1 MTVLLTCASPPTV
14 CLTAGVLVLTTGV
27 LVLTTGEGVWAPC
40 LMTGATVFVTG
51 ASACPAAG
59 TTDAVGFC
67 AVAEL
72 PLPPE
77 DWLPALLAPE
87 EPL

>member
-1 MTVLLTCASPPTV
+1 
-14 CLTAGVLVLTTGV
+14 
-27 LVLTTGEGVWAPC
+27 
-40 LMTGATVFVTG
+40 MTGATVFVTG

-59 TTDAVGFC
+59 TTDAAGFC

-77 DWLPALLAPE
+77 DWLLALE

>member
-1 MTVLLTCASPPTV
+1 LTT
-14 CLTAGVLVLTTGV
+14 GVLVLTTGV
-27 LVLTTGEGVWAPC
+27 LVLTTGV
-40 LMTGATVFVTG
+40 LVLTTGATVFVTG

-72 PLPPE
+72 PLPPG
-77 DWLPALLAPE
+77 DWLPAPE

>member
-1 MTVLLTCASPPTV
+1 
-14 CLTAGVLVLTTGV
+14 LTAGVLVLTTGV
-27 LVLTTGEGVWAPC
+27 LVLT
-40 LMTGATVFVTG
+40 TGATVFVTG

-67 AVAEL
+67 VVAEL

-77 DWLPALLAPE
+77 DWLPALE

>member
-1 MTVLLTCASPPTV
+1 
-14 CLTAGVLVLTTGV
+14 LTAGVLVLTAGV
-27 LVLTTGEGVWAPC
+27 LVLTAGAGVWAAC

-59 TTDAVGFC
+59 ATDAVGSC

-77 DWLPALLAPE
+77 DWLPALLVPE
-87 EPL
+87 ELL

>member
-1 MTVLLTCASPPTV
+1 MTVLLTCVSPPTGP
-14 CLTAGVLVLTTGV
+14 LLMAGVLVLTTGV
-27 LVLTTGEGVWAPC
+27 LVLT
-40 LMTGATVFVTG
+40 TGATVFVTG

-77 DWLPALLAPE
+77 DWLPAPE